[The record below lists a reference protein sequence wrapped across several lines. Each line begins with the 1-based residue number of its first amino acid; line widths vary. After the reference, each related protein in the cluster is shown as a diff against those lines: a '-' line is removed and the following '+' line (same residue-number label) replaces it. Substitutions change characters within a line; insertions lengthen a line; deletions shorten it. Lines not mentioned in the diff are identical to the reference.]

1 MYYVPNRGLIIELD
15 YRYKNL
21 NIYKAKKGR
30 PFPLEIEEIEEG
42 VLSLIYNL
50 LEAKINNGSDIYM
63 FNGYYDIGDYLFLQ
77 LEEDFIGITRVND
90 PKLLRDFN
98 GDLWDEV
105 LLLDCI
111 KTFLLNERY
120 EPKP

>member
-1 MYYVPNRGLIIELD
+1 MYYIPNRGLIIELNS
-15 YRYKNL
+15 RYKEL
-21 NIYKAKKGR
+21 SIYRAKKGR
-30 PFPLEIEEIEEG
+30 PSSEEIKEIEEG

-50 LEAKINNGSDIYM
+50 LEAKITDGSDIYM

-105 LLLDCI
+105 LLLDCL
-111 KTFLLNERY
+111 KMFLLNERY

>member
-15 YRYKNL
+15 SRYKNL

-50 LEAKINNGSDIYM
+50 LEAKINNGYDVYT
-63 FNGYYDIGDYLFLQ
+63 FEGYYDIGGSLFLQ
-77 LEEDFIGITRVND
+77 FVEDYIGITRVED

-98 GDLWDEV
+98 GSLCDEG
-105 LLLDCI
+105 LLLDDL
-111 KTFLLNERY
+111 KTFLLNE
-120 EPKP
+120 